1 MAKSATRGR
10 EPLQSSLS
18 FHIPA
23 YVVASALRHAP
34 TGNDRHVRAL
44 ATITE
49 WLMLKALDKRQ
60 RDLVVAWQSNVA
72 RAIGE
77 TGSTPNDDDQFREA
91 VRRMSTI
98 MIP

>member
-1 MAKSATRGR
+1 M
-10 EPLQSSLS
+10 QSSLS

-23 YVVASALRHAP
+23 YVIASALRHAP

-60 RDLVVAWQSNVA
+60 RDLVMTWQSNVM
-72 RAIGE
+72 RVINE
-77 TGSTPNDDDQFREA
+77 TGPTFNDDRFREA